1 MRPGK
6 QAPTAR
12 LRRLAAELRRL
23 RAESGQTRET
33 IEEKTRINTATL
45 YRIESAR
52 VRPQKRTLLALLDL
66 YGVDDAAERER
77 LVGLSRDSRQLDWLQ
92 HYGPNLPQT
101 YQTYISFESEAN
113 RLQDFECSYVPG
125 LLQTEA
131 YTREVIHSLR
141 PTEPVD
147 GIEQRIKVLSRRQE
161 ALHSNV
167 ELSLWAIIDEAAI
180 RRTVGGPHVMRE
192 QLEYL
197 VEVAGA
203 PSVTLQVLPYNA
215 GAHPGMPGAF
225 VLMEFPHDDPA
236 LVYTET
242 TMGDLLLEGQA
253 DVERYRLIFQRLVA
267 QSLSPADTAALIKKT
282 AQVV

>member
-1 MRPGK
+1 MPATR

-66 YGVDDAAERER
+66 YGVDDEAERER

-92 HYGPNLPQT
+92 HYEPGLPAA

-113 RLQDFECSYVPG
+113 RLQNYESSYIPG

-131 YTREVIHSLR
+131 YTQEVIRSMR
-141 PTEPVD
+141 PSETDEGVH
-147 GIEQRIKVLSRRQE
+147 QRIKVRRRRQE
-161 ALHSNV
+161 ALHKDAA
-167 ELSLWAIIDEAAI
+167 LSLWAVIDEAAI
-180 RRTVGGPHVMRE
+180 RRTVGGEAVMRE
-192 QLEYL
+192 QLDHL
-197 VEVAGA
+197 LKVAES
-203 PSVTLQVLPYNA
+203 PSVTLQIIPYHA

-225 VLMEFPHDDPA
+225 VVMEFPHDDPA
-236 LVYTET
+236 LVYTEST
-242 TMGDLLLEGQA
+242 SGGLLLEGQA
-253 DVERYRLIFQRLVA
+253 DVERYRWIFQRLVA
-267 QSLSPADTAALIKKT
+267 QALSPAETTKLIRSL
-282 AQVV
+282 